1 MIHIIFILFL
11 YYYNNPNSSIR
22 IVQYEFGIMSKLDD
36 LTVCK
41 VIHKLCNLDDTGLY
55 DFDDYDELRVFTYYF
70 SNDDPRISVLRIGF
84 EEQGMNRSK
93 RRANRAYRRELRRM
107 NRIDETEEKRISH
120 MRDIMRKRREDFN
133 KLKLQKS
140 SRPLPTQNCVD

>member
-11 YYYNNPNSSIR
+11 YYFYIIITIR

-41 VIHKLCNLDDTGLY
+41 VIHKLYNLDDTGLY

-70 SNDDPRISVLRIGF
+70 SNCDPRISVLRIGF

-93 RRANRAYRRELRRM
+93 RRAIRAYRRELRRM
-107 NRIDETEEKRISH
+107 NRVDETEEKRISH
-120 MRDIMRKRREDFN
+120 MRDIMRKRRKDFN

>member
-1 MIHIIFILFL
+1 
-11 YYYNNPNSSIR
+11 
-22 IVQYEFGIMSKLDD
+22 MSKLDD

-41 VIHKLCNLDDTGLY
+41 VIYKLCNLDDTELY
-55 DFDDYDELRVFTYYF
+55 YLKFDDYDELRVFTYYF
-70 SNDDPRISVLRIGF
+70 SNCDPRISVLRIGF

-93 RRANRAYRRELRRM
+93 RRAIRAYRRELRRM
-107 NRIDETEEKRISH
+107 NRVDETEEKRISH
-120 MRDIMRKRREDFN
+120 MRDIMRKRRKDFN